1 MNQVVYIQF
10 LKEYAY
16 QYLYTNIYGNLFMF
30 IRGCIEIIINPQT
43 SKSWFS
49 SLRIINRDI

>member
-1 MNQVVYIQF
+1 MKSKYSFGLKKKLNQVVYIQF

-43 SKSWFS
+43 SKS
-49 SLRIINRDI
+49 